1 MKRVLIVTFSMM
13 LIGLSS
19 MSFAQNAI
27 QEEQNKQVQVQVD
40 GLSCPFCAYGLEK
53 KLKNI
58 DGVASLKIDI
68 DQGMAILTVSEN
80 KSITEEEI
88 RKVVKQAGFTPKK
101 IVFANLPAK
110 KEDENEDN

>member
-1 MKRVLIVTFSMM
+1 IK
-13 LIGLSS
+13 
-19 MSFAQNAI
+19 
-27 QEEQNKQVQVQVD
+27 VD

-53 KLKNI
+53 KLIGI
-58 DGVASLKIDI
+58 DGVASIKIDI

-101 IVFANLPAK
+101 IVFINTADK
-110 KEDENEDN
+110 KEDENGDS

>member
-13 LIGLSS
+13 LIGISS

-27 QEEQNKQVQVQVD
+27 QNNQAQQVQVEVD

-53 KLKNI
+53 KLSGI
-58 DGVASLKIDI
+58 DGVASIKIDI

-80 KSITEEEI
+80 KVITEEEI
-88 RKVVKQAGFTPKK
+88 RKVVEQAGFTPKK
-101 IVFANLPAK
+101 IVFAKLPDK

>member
-1 MKRVLIVTFSMM
+1 MKRILIVTFSMM
-13 LIGLSS
+13 LIGISS

-27 QEEQNKQVQVQVD
+27 QNNRTQQVQVEVD

-53 KLKNI
+53 KLSGI
-58 DGVASLKIDI
+58 DGVASIKIDI

-101 IVFANLPAK
+101 IVFAKLPDK

>member
-1 MKRVLIVTFSMM
+1 MKRILIVTFSIL
-13 LIGLSS
+13 LIGIGS

-27 QEEQNKQVQVQVD
+27 QNNQTQQVQVEVD

-53 KLKNI
+53 KLIGI
-58 DGVASLKIDI
+58 DGVASIKIDI
-68 DQGMAILTVSEN
+68 DQGMAILTISEN
-80 KSITEEEI
+80 KIITEEEI

-110 KEDENEDN
+110 KDNENDDS

>member
-19 MSFAQNAI
+19 VSFAQNAI
-27 QEEQNKQVQVQVD
+27 QDKQAQQVQVQVD

-58 DGVASLKIDI
+58 DGVNEIKIDI
-68 DQGMAILTVSEN
+68 DQGLATLNVSEDKTVS
-80 KSITEEEI
+80 EEEI
-88 RKVVKQAGFTPKK
+88 RKAVKQAGFTPKE
-101 IVFANLPAK
+101 IVYANLPS
-110 KEDENEDN
+110 EMEEENEDR

>member
-13 LIGLSS
+13 LIGISS

-27 QEEQNKQVQVQVD
+27 QNNQTQQVQVEVD

-53 KLKNI
+53 KLSGI
-58 DGVASLKIDI
+58 DGVASIKIDI
-68 DQGMAILTVSEN
+68 DQGMAILTISEN
-80 KSITEEEI
+80 KIITEEEI

-110 KEDENEDN
+110 KDNENDDS